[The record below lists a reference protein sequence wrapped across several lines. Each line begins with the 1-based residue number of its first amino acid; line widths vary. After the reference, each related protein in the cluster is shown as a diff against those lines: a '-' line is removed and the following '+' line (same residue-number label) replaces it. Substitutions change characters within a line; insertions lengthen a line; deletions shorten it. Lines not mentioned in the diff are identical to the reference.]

1 MKIYKGYIIHKSD
14 YNSSGMR
21 WESFGNNGR
30 LRADTL
36 TGLKDLINLE
46 LKTALCAMEQRDF

>member
-1 MKIYKGYIIHKSD
+1 MKNYKGYIIHKSD

-21 WESFGNNGR
+21 WECFGNNGR

-36 TGLKDLINLE
+36 AGLKELINSE
-46 LKTALCAMEQRDF
+46 LKGN